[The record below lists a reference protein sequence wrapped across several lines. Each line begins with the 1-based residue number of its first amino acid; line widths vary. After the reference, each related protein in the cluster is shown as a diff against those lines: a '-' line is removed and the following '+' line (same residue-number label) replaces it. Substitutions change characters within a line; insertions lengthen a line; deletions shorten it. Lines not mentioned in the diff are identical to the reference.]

1 MIVTS
6 SRDKSLIV
14 WHLTKEDRVY
24 GLPRRRLTNHS
35 HFIKDVILSS
45 DGQFALSGS
54 WDQTVVFS
62 KIMNPNG
69 R

>member
-14 WHLTKEDRVY
+14 WHLTQEDRVC
-24 GLPRRRLTNHS
+24 GLPRCCLTGHS
-35 HFIKDVILSS
+35 HFVKDVVLSS
-45 DGQFALSGS
+45 DVQFALSDC
-54 WDQTVVFS
+54 WDQTIVFS
-62 KIMNPNG
+62 EIMNPNG